1 MNRIASKRF
10 KALLNL
16 GLVLAFLG
24 VHPTFGQSLAQKA
37 DSLVKKELVSKLE
50 MRQFIKQVSRG
61 PDQAFVE
68 PSLKLAWTQ
77 RFTHP
82 KASLALLDS
91 CRELLKREEGRCE
104 EGLHV
109 ALTQAIIRSHH
120 GNQKRAA
127 QQLKMIFA
135 DSCATPVQK
144 AKITKELGS
153 VAYYAGKLKEA
164 ARYYRS
170 ALSQFKTLSDSA
182 EVGQL
187 YLNLGAVY
195 SGRQLK
201 LSAQYFFERALD
213 YRGYMQEA
221 NRMLLH
227 NNLAAN
233 YLDMSRPAKAAQQ
246 LHQAATWA
254 MKPGNLSNTSLL
266 INGNLL
272 RLPDSLIEPYLQKSA
287 TRTLESLE
295 GSQLARSLAAAGM
308 LLNYHGRRQDS
319 LKYQQMARRI
329 LAQPIKD
336 TAGFINHLMP
346 QLKGKAAQGIAPGRI
361 AALTG
366 FALQN
371 GFSFQ
376 SKIISALHAW
386 PSWQV
391 PDSLQALH
399 AHKLEEYLRGRDA
412 QSYQDMM
419 RYAALR
425 ENDRQEMV
433 ITRLEKQKAQ
443 EQKLLSAG
451 IVAVSA
457 LLGVSLV
464 LVYNLR
470 RKAQLNRALS
480 QQRQETLDKENQA
493 LRSENAHLQSQRQ
506 METFRQELLDS
517 VLPSVEQLYQEA
529 RQLFQKANP
538 TQKALLNN
546 LQHQYR
552 RLEKITDLRL
562 ESQPERNASEALA
575 SQLSENEKLVAKMI
589 KTGMSSKEIA
599 LSLNRQPSYIN
610 NIRSIIRKKLQL
622 RKEDSLTEKLQEI
635 VL

>member
-1 MNRIASKRF
+1 MNRILSKRI
-10 KALLNL
+10 KTLLHL
-16 GLVLAFLG
+16 GLVLALLG
-24 VHPTFGQSLAQKA
+24 PLPTFGQSLAQKA
-37 DSLVKKELVSKLE
+37 DSLVKKELVTKLE
-50 MRQFIKQVSRG
+50 MRQFIKRVSQD
-61 PDQAFVE
+61 PEQAFVE

-91 CRELLKREEGRCE
+91 CRELLKGEESRCE
-104 EGLHV
+104 ERLHV
-109 ALTQAIIRSHH
+109 ELTQAIIRSHQ
-120 GNQKRAA
+120 GNHKWAA
-127 QQLKMIFA
+127 QQLEKIFA

-164 ARYYRS
+164 ARHYRA
-170 ALSQFKTLSDSA
+170 ALSQFKNLSDSA

-195 SGRQLK
+195 SSRQLK
-201 LSAQYFFERALD
+201 LTAQYYFEQALD
-213 YRGYMQEA
+213 YRAYMREA

-272 RLPDSLIEPYLQKSA
+272 RLPDSLIEPYLQKGA
-287 TRTLESLE
+287 TKTLESLE
-295 GSQLARSLAAAGM
+295 GSQLARSLAATGM
-308 LLNYHGRRQDS
+308 LLNYHWRRRDS
-319 LKYQQMARRI
+319 LKYQQIARRI
-329 LAQPIKD
+329 LAQPIND
-336 TAGFINHLMP
+336 TAGFIKHFMP
-346 QLKGKAAQGIAPGRI
+346 RLRGKAAQGLAQEQMD
-361 AALTG
+361 ALTG
-366 FALQN
+366 FAFGK
-371 GFSFQ
+371 GFSFL
-376 SKIISALHAW
+376 SKLISALQSW

-399 AHKLEEYLRGRDA
+399 AYKLEDYLRSRDA

-419 RYAALR
+419 RYASLR
-425 ENDRQEMV
+425 EKDRQELV
-433 ITRLEKQKAQ
+433 TAQLEKQKAQ

-451 IVAVSA
+451 IIAVSA

-552 RLEKITDLRL
+552 RLEKITDIRL
-562 ESQPERNASEALA
+562 ESNPELNASEALD

-622 RKEDSLTEKLQEI
+622 RKEDSLSEKLQEI